1 MDLLEMKSGNVMDP
15 ALIRGIVKFPGKGI
29 VFKNE
34 YNKSMIYEPEPDSFN
49 QDAVVKAVV
58 VVLKA
63 RKAWEQPDWV
73 AVYAQAAQA
82 REAAKAAKTAADK
95 NGNTQQRA

>member
-1 MDLLEMKSGNVMDP
+1 
-15 ALIRGIVKFPGKGI
+15 
-29 VFKNE
+29 
-34 YNKSMIYEPEPDSFN
+34 MIYEPEPDSFN

-95 NGNTQQRA
+95 NGNTLQRA